1 MQSPN
6 PYYNYNA
13 VRDLSLF
20 FGRARELQIL
30 FQAIQKHQSVSIVGI
45 RHIGKSSLLKYLG
58 YPELQQ
64 QHGYDLQKY
73 IFILTDWREYLHKK
87 REDFFHAVCDEI
99 IKQSQQFVSIK
110 PNSLTSEDKF
120 RSVLENI
127 NNSGFYPILLMDAF
141 DRVTS
146 NTEFDPR
153 FFSFL
158 RSLAGVYD
166 LISYITTTMKP
177 LHQVCHSNEVAQ
189 SPFFNIFVTCLLGP
203 LALEEARELIASPA
217 QQAQCPF
224 TISEFDWLLKV
235 AGRHPFFLQIACRH
249 LFEEKVQQKTG
260 SIDFEY
266 VQGAIYQEL
275 LPHFDKTWEDLEE
288 EQKANLKLEIFQKA
302 QSRYLLSELTES
314 QLFCKRVQEM
324 SQNDLTKL
332 SIKDIRDALDHLD
345 NADFLATS
353 KLSTLQFISSQINNV
368 ASMTSARRGI
378 LVQTLLKKA
387 FENMKPDGFRS
398 DSAPDWKLYNILWY
412 HYFKYNLPNN
422 RTAARLGFG
431 SMRQFYRDQDR
442 AIQALLKEVLEIE
455 ATAFS
460 KIQ

>member
-1 MQSPN
+1 M
-6 PYYNYNA
+6 
-13 VRDLSLF
+13 
-20 FGRARELQIL
+20 
-30 FQAIQKHQSVSIVGI
+30 
-45 RHIGKSSLLKYLG
+45 
-58 YPELQQ
+58 
-64 QHGYDLQKY
+64 
-73 IFILTDWREYLHKK
+73 HKN
-87 REDFFHAVCDEI
+87 REDFFDAVCGEI
-99 IKQSQQFVSIK
+99 IKQSQRFVSIL
-110 PNSLTSEDKF
+110 PSSFTSEDKF

-127 NNSGFYPILLMDAF
+127 KNSGFYPVLLMDAF

-166 LISYITTTMKP
+166 LISYITATMKP

-189 SPFFNIFVTCLLGP
+189 SPFFNIFGNCPLGP
-203 LALEEARELIASPA
+203 LTLEEARELITVPS
-217 QQAQCPF
+217 QQAQNPF
-224 TISEFDWLLKV
+224 TPSEVDWILRI

-249 LFEEKVQQKTG
+249 LFEEKDHKKNG
-260 SIDFEY
+260 PIDFEH
-266 VQGAIYQEL
+266 VQRAIYQEL

-288 EQKANLKLEIFQKA
+288 EKQTNLKSEIFQKV
-302 QSRYLLSELTES
+302 QSESLFPELIES
-314 QLFCKRVQEM
+314 QLFCKRVQEL
-324 SQNDLTKL
+324 SQNELTML
-332 SIKDIRDALDHLD
+332 TIKDIRDALDHFE
-345 NADFLATS
+345 NIDFLATS

-368 ASMTSARRGI
+368 ASTTSSRRGI
-378 LVQTLLKKA
+378 LVQNLLKKA

-442 AIQALLKEVLEIE
+442 AIQALLKEILDLE
-455 ATAFS
+455 ATVFS
-460 KIQ
+460 QAAGAENFSR